1 MGLIMLSCVVYGLI
15 LENNSL
21 LENHQAPG
29 ELPSNIGISRK
40 KIVFECAQVTRT
52 KGAFLVVSSAGM

>member
-15 LENNSL
+15 LEHQAL
-21 LENHQAPG
+21 LENHQAG
-29 ELPSNIGISRK
+29 ELPSNIGISRRN
-40 KIVFECAQVTRT
+40 IVFECAQVTRT

>member
-1 MGLIMLSCVVYGLI
+1 
-15 LENNSL
+15 LEHQAL
-21 LENHQAPG
+21 LENHQAG
-29 ELPSNIGISRK
+29 ELPSNIGISRR